1 MPLLTLRCWSRGQ
14 SGRLP
19 GRVIHKDIQGW
30 HRAAPVC
37 VHPREGGV
45 AITGK
50 LRVNEMVRCPQVRLI
65 SSTGEQL
72 GITPIEEAQ
81 RIALEQDL
89 DLVEV
94 APQANPPVCKIMD
107 YSKFCYEQEQ
117 KAKAA
122 RKKQNIIVVKE
133 MKMRPKI
140 DIHDYETKKKHVLR
154 FLNQGNKVKMTIMF
168 RGREMTHTELGLN
181 LLNRLAD
188 ELSDIATVEA
198 RPRLDGRN
206 MTMVLNPIVEHKEE
220 HSKEQ

>member
-1 MPLLTLRCWSRGQ
+1 MPPIFVGT
-14 SGRLP
+14 
-19 GRVIHKDIQGW
+19 D
-30 HRAAPVC
+30 
-37 VHPREGGV
+37 EGGV

-72 GITPIEEAQ
+72 GIQPIEDAQ

-94 APQANPPVCKIMD
+94 APQASPPVCKIMD

-117 KAKAA
+117 KQKAA
-122 RKKQNIIVVKE
+122 RKKQSIIVVKE

-140 DIHDYETKKKHVLR
+140 DIHDYETKKKHVVR
-154 FLNQGNKVKMTIMF
+154 FLTQGNKVKMTIMF

-181 LLNRLAD
+181 LLNRLAE

-206 MTMVLNPIVEHKEE
+206 MTMVLNPVAVEQKEEQHKE
-220 HSKEQ
+220 Q